1 MRYPPVWPR
10 DPSAAKFSRL
20 FGQCTGKITD
30 LFATHLFH
38 DLFQLRFEHRDRM
51 VAAVF
56 AQGSDAV
63 HKWPTHK
70 RKISAICERATAVR
84 TGTEA
89 TIYHYLY
96 AVPITISQS
105 FQRFNGR
112 FARIDLSAAMVRHN
126 HAI

>member
-38 DLFQLRFEHRDRM
+38 NLFQLRFEHRNRM
-51 VAAVF
+51 VTAAL
-56 AQGSDAV
+56 AEGRYAI

-70 RKISAICERATAVR
+70 RKIGRVCQRPAYIRTRTQAAV
-84 TGTEA
+84 
-89 TIYHYLY
+89 YHYLY
-96 AVPITISQS
+96 TVSVSISQP
-105 FQRFNGR
+105 FQRLYG
-112 FARIDLSAAMVRHN
+112 
-126 HAI
+126 